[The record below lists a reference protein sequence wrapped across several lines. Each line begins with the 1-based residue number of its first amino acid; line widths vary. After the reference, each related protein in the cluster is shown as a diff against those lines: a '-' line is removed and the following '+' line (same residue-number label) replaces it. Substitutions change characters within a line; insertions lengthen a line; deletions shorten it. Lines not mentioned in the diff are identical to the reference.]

1 MINKRKKI
9 TKDIS
14 ISQSGSLPASATFSS
29 RTSSLA
35 RDAILIISF
44 SLLITVCAR
53 TGIYEHFPFQPE
65 IAFVDAFA
73 VLLTGGMLGS
83 RRGLLAT
90 LVYLV
95 AGAIGLPVF
104 PVYQHVTILIPNFL
118 YFFGGK
124 GGIEY
129 LSGFYVWSYPLAAF
143 VVGWLS
149 ERNFKYKF
157 LSTSGILLAGS
168 LILTLFFV
176 ASSVFIAHAGLFDA
190 LQDALSYGPGD
201 FLLLVFVAGIL
212 QLCKR

>member
-1 MINKRKKI
+1 MLNKRKKI

-14 ISQSGSLPASATFSS
+14 ISQSGSLPVSATFSS
-29 RTSSLA
+29 RISSLA
-35 RDAILIISF
+35 SDALLIISF
-44 SLLITVCAR
+44 SFLITVCAR
-53 TGIYEHFPFQPE
+53 TGIYEHFPFQSE

-73 VLLTGGMLGS
+73 VLLAGGMLGS

-104 PVYQHVTILIPNFL
+104 PAYQHVTSLIPNFL

-124 GGIEY
+124 GGIAY
-129 LSGFYVWSYPLAAF
+129 PGGLYAWSYPLAAF
-143 VVGWLS
+143 VVGWLC

-157 LSTSGILLAGS
+157 LSTLGALLAGS
-168 LILTLFFV
+168 LILTLFAV
-176 ASSVFIAHAGLFDA
+176 ASSVFITHAELSDA

-201 FLLLVFVAGIL
+201 FLLLMLVAGIL
-212 QLCKR
+212 QLRKR